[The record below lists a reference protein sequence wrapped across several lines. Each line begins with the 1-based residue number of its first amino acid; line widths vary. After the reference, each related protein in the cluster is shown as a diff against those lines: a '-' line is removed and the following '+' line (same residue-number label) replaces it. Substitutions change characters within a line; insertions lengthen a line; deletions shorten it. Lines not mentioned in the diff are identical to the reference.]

1 MLLLFLSLVGWL
13 LYSRTT
19 CSTCQFLPRS
29 TALFASRFGPPPSSS
44 HSLMALHRLQ
54 AAARE
59 EHSRND
65 ELVELQMFSR
75 SLLLQKAVSSVFM
88 GRDSIA
94 SLVDAVQ
101 FSLYLLYCQYYIS
114 LNNLDEDR
122 EYIYDMI
129 MVITSGSKNI

>member
-1 MLLLFLSLVGWL
+1 
-13 LYSRTT
+13 
-19 CSTCQFLPRS
+19 
-29 TALFASRFGPPPSSS
+29 
-44 HSLMALHRLQ
+44 
-54 AAARE
+54 
-59 EHSRND
+59 
-65 ELVELQMFSR
+65 MFSR
-75 SLLLQKAVSSVFM
+75 SLLLQEAVSSVFM